1 MRTQDLFLFVADH
14 DDHHLARIT
23 QLLKIFSGQSWFTL
37 VSRKERAKEQRTLRP
52 PHRCY
57 RCVK

>member
-23 QLLKIFSGQSWFTL
+23 QLLKIFSGQS
-37 VSRKERAKEQRTLRP
+37 
-52 PHRCY
+52 
-57 RCVK
+57 